1 VPSEF
6 KPLPPD
12 DPIFTRGVSFVFRSE
27 LPQPEEAPEPSDPEP
42 DEDEG

>member
-12 DPIFTRGVSFVFRSE
+12 HPLFSRGVSFVLRSE
-27 LPQPEEAPEPSDPEP
+27 LPQPEEALEPSDPELE
-42 DEDEG
+42 DDEG